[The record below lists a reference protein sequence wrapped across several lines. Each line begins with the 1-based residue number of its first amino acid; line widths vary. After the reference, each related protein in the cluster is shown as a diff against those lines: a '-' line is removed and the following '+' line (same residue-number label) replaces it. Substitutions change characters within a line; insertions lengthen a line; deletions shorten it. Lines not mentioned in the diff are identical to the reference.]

1 MKFKMSDKSLFALL
15 LRSPWWIS
23 FVIAAV
29 LGAVASALLPQ
40 AVSGVGMFMGFPF
53 VVIGT
58 LAAWRQCQAPKPAH
72 VAQALQRCAAMSW
85 NEFADAIE
93 QAYARQGYAVTR
105 LNQAAAD
112 FSLEK
117 QGKLTVLS
125 CKRWKAASHGVG
137 VLTDLEALRQ
147 SMGAQDA
154 SYIALGSVSE
164 NASRFAKEQG
174 IYLMPELEL
183 AKLFMQSGT

>member
-23 FVIAAV
+23 FVVAAV
-29 LGAVASALLPQ
+29 LGLVASALLP
-40 AVSGVGMFMGFPF
+40 APVSAVGMLFGFPF

-58 LAAWRQCQAPKPAH
+58 MAAWRQRNAPKPAQ

-85 NEFADAIE
+85 SEFSDAIDL
-93 QAYARQGYAVTR
+93 AYTRQGYAVTR
-105 LNQAAAD
+105 LSGPAAD
-112 FSLEK
+112 FSVEK
-117 QGKLTVLS
+117 QGRITLLS
-125 CKRWKAASHGVG
+125 CKRWKAANHGVG

-147 SMGAQDA
+147 TMGAQDVT
-154 SYIALGSVSE
+154 YIGLGAVTD
-164 NASRFAKEQG
+164 NARRFAKEQG

-183 AKLFMQSGT
+183 AQIFMPK

>member
-1 MKFKMSDKSLFALL
+1 MKFKMPEKSLFALL

-23 FVIAAV
+23 FVVAAV
-29 LGAVASALLPQ
+29 LGLVASALLPPSM
-40 AVSGVGMFMGFPF
+40 AGVGMLSGFPF

-58 LAAWRQCQAPKPAH
+58 MAAWRQRQAPNPTH

-93 QAYARQGYAVTR
+93 QAYTRQGYSVTR
-105 LNQAAAD
+105 LSALAAD
-112 FSLEK
+112 FSMEK
-117 QGKLTVLS
+117 QGRVTLLS

-137 VLTDLEALRQ
+137 VLTDLEAMRQ
-147 SMGAQDA
+147 ALGAQNA
-154 SYIALGSVSE
+154 TYIGLGSVTE

-183 AKLFMQSGT
+183 AQIFIRK